1 MIMGNV
7 TKSNAIQLNEPLLQ
21 NLPQVLGLSHVDVA
35 TAAGIASTTWY
46 RLIKEPQKVTV
57 QQLLNLS
64 NGLHIPVRRFFCRQ
78 SVDIGKCDDYVV
90 NYGYKTCYYDSDA
103 VRKSIKEKTTISW
116 RAAADATGINVFRL
130 KESLFVVHRLPV
142 VRLIIICDSFDLN
155 LFNYLVD
162 PNSPAT
168 SPQGDN
174 ETTSLSLVRYDGED
188 NPRNFIDMHLEI
200 LELRKQLFDTK
211 QEISILRRNQNPNT
225 MIENEIKTP
234 VTFFSG
240 IRIPY
245 DTSGLTEPLRSW
257 FQNLIL
263 KFPYDRFFFAK
274 TGDEYNSVRFYTENG
289 IMFYEARCES
299 DLANHL
305 FREGIIA
312 GKISAE
318 CVKDKTGIIEL
329 RADLVANA
337 REDRSDTADFALFR
351 KEMIQK
357 FG

>member
-1 MIMGNV
+1 M
-7 TKSNAIQLNEPLLQ
+7 QLNENLLKG
-21 NLPQVLGLSHVDVA
+21 LPRILCVTHSEISA
-35 TAAGIASTTWY
+35 KSNIAIATWY
-46 RLIKEPQKVTV
+46 RIFKTPSKITV
-57 QQLLNLS
+57 QQLLDLA
-64 NGLHIPVRRFFCRQ
+64 NGLHVPASRFMINE
-78 SVDIGKCDDYVV
+78 SMDDLGERKDYIVT
-90 NYGYKTCYYDSDA
+90 NGYKKCYYDSDT
-103 VRKSIKEKTTISW
+103 VRKVVSS
-116 RAAADATGINVFRL
+116 GIFSTYRYDPPIAGMRPNRVKDRL
-130 KESLFVVHRLPV
+130 LMIHHLPV
-142 VRLIIICDSFDLN
+142 TRLLLFCSTLN
-155 LFNYLVD
+155 LNPFEFIVD
-162 PNSPAT
+162 PNTFTEA
-168 SPQGDN
+168 N
-174 ETTSLSLVRYDGED
+174 EQANTTSTPYQEMSFKDTISEDYLAMRLQLYD
-188 NPRNFIDMHLEI
+188 
-200 LELRKQLFDTK
+200 LRKQIFDTK
-211 QEISILRRNQNPNT
+211 QEISILRRNQNPYNMT
-225 MIENEIKTP
+225 KNEIIAP

-240 IRIPY
+240 IRLPY
-245 DTSGLTEPLRSW
+245 DTMELEEPLRTW
-257 FQNLIL
+257 FQKLIKKSPSNTL
-263 KFPYDRFFFAK
+263 FFAK